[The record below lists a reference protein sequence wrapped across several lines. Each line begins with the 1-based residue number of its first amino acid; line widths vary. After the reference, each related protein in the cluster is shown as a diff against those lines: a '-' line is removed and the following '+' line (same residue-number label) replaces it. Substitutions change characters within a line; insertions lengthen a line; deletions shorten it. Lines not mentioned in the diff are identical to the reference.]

1 MKRDRIETSI
11 GNYLTAVLLLSET
24 DGEEQLV
31 GTSILAKRL
40 GVAPASVTQM
50 IQKLAAKPY
59 SLLLYKRSGG
69 VRLSAGGKRVALQQ
83 LRRHQLLCCYLFQ
96 ELGLDRNDL
105 HHEASL
111 LAHHISLKFE
121 ERLATKLGSPM
132 VDPFGKNIPKPRSKF

>member
-24 DGEEQLV
+24 DGEEELV

-59 SLLLYKRSGG
+59 SLLLYS
-69 VRLSAGGKRVALQQ
+69 VLAGFV
-83 LRRHQLLCCYLFQ
+83 
-96 ELGLDRNDL
+96 
-105 HHEASL
+105 
-111 LAHHISLKFE
+111 
-121 ERLATKLGSPM
+121 
-132 VDPFGKNIPKPRSKF
+132 